1 MQTIKVSM
9 RLLAEQINV
18 CDAFSEL
25 MTNPETSGLFGGI
38 ANLLS
43 EISCAIGNQQD
54 IKFEVV
60 EEE

>member
-1 MQTIKVSM
+1 MIIKVNTNILS
-9 RLLAEQINV
+9 EQINM

-43 EISCAIGNQQD
+43 EISCAIQNQED
-54 IKFEVV
+54 IKFEVI